1 VQITEN
7 NKDKSLYASVGW
19 LMLAKVIGFI
29 FTLLLPLLVVRVL
42 TKSDVGIYQQV
53 FLVISTV
60 SSILPFGFSMSAYY
74 FFSREKENINYYLFN
89 ILLFNFITGG
99 IACLLLNLFPQA
111 VGNFFKDEEMTR
123 FAPQIGLVVWFWIFS
138 AFLEVV
144 AIANQESRLATVFI
158 ILAQFTKSI
167 FLVVGLVYWETVAA
181 MLNAITIQVILQTII
196 LCVYL
201 NYRFKGFWKSFDSKF
216 FVKHLKY
223 ALPFGISGVLWTLQ
237 TDLHNYFIANKFSPE
252 QVAIYRVGC
261 FELPLMVLLYEAIA
275 SVLIP
280 KISKLQSEG
289 KIREMIELT
298 ATAMNKLAFFYF
310 PLFTFFLI
318 TAQTFITTLFTEKYA
333 ESVPIFLI
341 NIILLPTY
349 IVITDPI
356 VRSYESL
363 GNFILKV
370 RIFIVIGLIIFLWL
384 GINYLN
390 LQGMMIIVV
399 CASMLDRVIT
409 SIKIWKTVGVKPTD
423 ISLLGNVWKTAIV
436 SIIAGCFTFL
446 FYSLTKGYLP
456 IWETLM
462 SNNLNQKLSHFIA
475 GCLVLGISATIFA
488 IIYLIGANYFGLIEE
503 NEKKMVTSVIAKLR
517 RKSSTI

>member
-1 VQITEN
+1 MGEN
-7 NKDKSLYASVGW
+7 TKDKSLYSSVGW
-19 LMLAKVIGFI
+19 LMLAKVIGFV

-42 TKSDVGIYQQV
+42 TKSDVGMYQQV

-89 ILLFNFITGG
+89 ILFFNFIMGG
-99 IACLLLNLFPQA
+99 IACLFLNLFPQFL
-111 VGNFFKDEEMTR
+111 GNLFKDEEMTR

-144 AIANQESRLATVFI
+144 AVANQESRLASVFI
-158 ILAQFTKSI
+158 ILAQFTKSV
-167 FLVVGLVYWETVAA
+167 FLVAGLVYWESVAA
-181 MLNAITIQVILQTII
+181 MLNAITIQVVLQTVI

-201 NYRFKGFWKSFDSKF
+201 NYRFAGFWKAFDYKF

-223 ALPFGISGVLWTLQ
+223 ALPFGISGILWTLQ
-237 TDLHNYFIANKFSPE
+237 TDLHNYFIANKFSSE
-252 QVAIYRVGC
+252 EVAVYRVGC

-280 KISKLQSEG
+280 KISRLQSEG

-333 ESVPIFLI
+333 DSVPIFLI

-363 GNFILKV
+363 GSFILKV

-399 CASMLDRVIT
+399 CASITDRVIT
-409 SIKIWKTVGVKPTD
+409 SIKIWKTVGVKSSD
-423 ISLLGNVWKTAIV
+423 ISLLGNIWKTSIV
-436 SIIAGCFTFL
+436 SIIAGFLTF
-446 FYSLTKGYLP
+446 FVYSQTKGYLP
-456 IWETLM
+456 IWDAFL
-462 SNNLNQKLSHFIA
+462 SQNLNPKLSHFIA
-475 GCLVLGISATIFA
+475 GSLVLGISAIIFA
-488 IIYLIGANYFGLIEE
+488 IVYLIGANYFGLIEE
-503 NEKKMVTSVIAKLR
+503 KEKKMISSIILKLR
-517 RKSSTI
+517 RKSLTA